1 MKKKHTILLSGC
13 GAQIA
18 ITREPFNRI
27 QSSTQLYTRGEDAL
41 TALVGFKL
49 IDQEVVGIFPVE
61 VGRWLRNMTK
71 KIEKIAKIFFFQSDD
86 YCAQIAITRELLN
99 QIELSSTLYTRG
111 DHALTG
117 LVDALAD

>member
-1 MKKKHTILLSGC
+1 
-13 GAQIA
+13 
-18 ITREPFNRI
+18 
-27 QSSTQLYTRGEDAL
+27 
-41 TALVGFKL
+41 
-49 IDQEVVGIFPVE
+49 
-61 VGRWLRNMTK
+61 MTK